1 MSISQKNPDGSSHA
15 LPKLT
20 CCPAGIPA
28 IFVAAG
34 VRAVHAAEAAL
45 RLLLTSSSAR
55 SDVIE
60 NLEMRISR
68 TESDQR
74 SLPIPDRNAAGSS
87 SRSRPQTA
95 HHAQRSAKGTKAP
108 VLRSADRFRS
118 TPVNGHLQSPS
129 ACLKGA
135 IADFRPSQM

>member
-1 MSISQKNPDGSSHA
+1 M
-15 LPKLT
+15 
-20 CCPAGIPA
+20 
-28 IFVAAG
+28 
-34 VRAVHAAEAAL
+34 
-45 RLLLTSSSAR
+45 
-55 SDVIE
+55 IE

-95 HHAQRSAKGTKAP
+95 HNAQRSASGQTEKNSVGAYVFRVAP
-108 VLRSADRFRS
+108 NS
-118 TPVNGHLQSPS
+118 GHCPMQS

-135 IADFRPSQM
+135 KNGNGFLPSISDDGFAGVARRDGGELALEGRRRRPAVQPSDFGRSGGQRGVMGLRRAVDDEAGSG